1 MVYIFQEGIM
11 AIQDEQKADVVRR
24 LNRIEGQVKGLKR
37 LVEDDTYCVEVM
49 NQISSVH
56 EALRVVGKVLM
67 RNHLQHCVTDAL
79 RDGDEIKAEKTY
91 QEMMDLIYKFAK

>member
-1 MVYIFQEGIM
+1 M
-11 AIQDEQKADVVRR
+11 AIQNEPKEDVLRR

-37 LVEDDTYCVEVM
+37 LVEADTYCVDVIT
-49 NQISSVH
+49 QISSIH
-56 EALRVVGKVLM
+56 EALRGVGKIMM

-79 RDGDEIKAEKTY
+79 RDGDDQKAEKTY

>member
-1 MVYIFQEGIM
+1 M
-11 AIQDEQKADVVRR
+11 AVHGEDKEDVLRR
-24 LNRIEGQVKGLKR
+24 LNRIEGQIKGLKR
-37 LVEDDTYCVEVM
+37 LVEEDTYCVDVM

-56 EALRVVGKVLM
+56 EALRGVGKLLM

-79 RDGDEIKAEKTY
+79 RGGDEAKAEKTY

>member
-1 MVYIFQEGIM
+1 M
-11 AIQDEQKADVVRR
+11 AIHGDDKADVQRR

-37 LVEDDTYCVEVM
+37 LVEEDTYCVDVM

-56 EALRVVGKVLM
+56 EALRSVGKLLM

-79 RDGDEIKAEKTY
+79 REGDAEKAEKTY

>member
-1 MVYIFQEGIM
+1 M
-11 AIQDEQKADVVRR
+11 AISGDQKDDVLKR
-24 LNRIEGQVKGLKR
+24 LNRIEGQIKGIKR
-37 LVEDDTYCVEVM
+37 LVEEDTYCVDVM

-56 EALRVVGKVLM
+56 EAMRGVGKLLM

-79 RDGDEIKAEKTY
+79 REGDEAKAEKTY

>member
-1 MVYIFQEGIM
+1 M
-11 AIQDEQKADVVRR
+11 AIQNEEKADALRR
-24 LNRIEGQVKGLKR
+24 LSRIEGQVKGLKR
-37 LVEDDTYCVEVM
+37 LVEEDKYCVDVM

-56 EALRVVGKVLM
+56 EALRSVGKILM

-79 RDGDEIKAEKTY
+79 REGDEAKAEKIY

>member
-1 MVYIFQEGIM
+1 M
-11 AIQDEQKADVVRR
+11 AIQNEEKADALRR
-24 LNRIEGQVKGLKR
+24 LSRIEGQVKGLKR
-37 LVEDDTYCVEVM
+37 LVEEDTYCVDVM

-56 EALRVVGKVLM
+56 EALRGVGKILM

-79 RDGDEIKAEKTY
+79 REGDETKAEKTY

>member
-1 MVYIFQEGIM
+1 M
-11 AIQDEQKADVVRR
+11 AIQNEEKEDVLRR

-37 LVEDDTYCVEVM
+37 LVEEDTYCVDVM
-49 NQISSVH
+49 TQISSVH
-56 EALRVVGKVLM
+56 EALRSVGKILM

-79 RDGDEIKAEKTY
+79 RDGDEGKAEKTY

>member
-1 MVYIFQEGIM
+1 M
-11 AIQDEQKADVVRR
+11 AVENEQKADVVRR
-24 LNRIEGQVKGLKR
+24 LNRIEGQVRGLKR

-56 EALRVVGKVLM
+56 EALRGVGKVLM

>member
-1 MVYIFQEGIM
+1 M
-11 AIQDEQKADVVRR
+11 AIQNEEKADALRR

-37 LVEDDTYCVEVM
+37 LVEEDTYCVDVM

-56 EALRVVGKVLM
+56 EALRSVGKILM

-79 RDGDEIKAEKTY
+79 REGDEAKAEKTY
-91 QEMMDLIYKFAK
+91 REMMDLIYKFAK

>member
-1 MVYIFQEGIM
+1 MPVQ
-11 AIQDEQKADVVRR
+11 QDEKEDVLRR
-24 LNRIEGQVKGLKR
+24 LNRIEGQIKGLKR
-37 LVEDDTYCVEVM
+37 LVEAETYCVDVM

-56 EALRVVGKVLM
+56 EALRSVGKILM

-79 RDGDEIKAEKTY
+79 RAGDEGKAEQTY